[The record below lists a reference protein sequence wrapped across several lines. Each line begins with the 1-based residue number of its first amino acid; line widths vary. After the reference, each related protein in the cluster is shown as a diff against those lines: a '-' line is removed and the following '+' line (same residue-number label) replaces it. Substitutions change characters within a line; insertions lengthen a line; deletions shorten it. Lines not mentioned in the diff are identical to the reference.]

1 MRTCGFGFCHFSYAW
16 VVGFVL
22 LQRGEDSSSWVRIS
36 RFKVAILGVDL
47 VFWVLGFGFGACGG
61 SILSWDFE
69 V

>member
-1 MRTCGFGFCHFSYAW
+1 VWIWPLPLFLRLGCGFCASSEGKD
-16 VVGFVL
+16 L
-22 LQRGEDSSSWVRIS
+22 SSWVRIS
-36 RFKVAILGVDL
+36 RFKVTILGVDL